1 MIPLAHLCA
10 YFYNVEIMNDDHY
23 LGEFEQ
29 LVLLSVLRLGEVA
42 YGMSVRSE
50 LLARARRDASI
61 GAVTDVADR
70 AGYTIGAVYSTLDRL
85 QEKGLVTSRHATG
98 PASRE
103 GRARRLFQVSVAG
116 RLALE
121 RVHATLARMT
131 EGLDLGHS

>member
-50 LLARARRDASI
+50 LLARARRDAS
-61 GAVTDVADR
+61 
-70 AGYTIGAVYSTLDRL
+70 IGAVYSTLDRL